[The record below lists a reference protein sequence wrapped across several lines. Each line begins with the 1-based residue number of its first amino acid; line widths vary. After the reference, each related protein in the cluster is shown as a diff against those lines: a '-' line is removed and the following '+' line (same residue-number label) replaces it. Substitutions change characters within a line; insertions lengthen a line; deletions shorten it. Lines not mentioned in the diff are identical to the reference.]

1 MKWQLEQLKFSP
13 LVRLY
18 DVKTKENQQ
27 TKNETQ
33 NLLNFCYEHWI
44 MNIIFY
50 RNIPVSEIYFWNL
63 QINIEIIEFQSK
75 YYLFWY
81 LKIDCFVSGCFM
93 IPSRRN

>member
-44 MNIIFY
+44 MNIILY
-50 RNIPVSEIYFWNL
+50 RNIPVSEI
-63 QINIEIIEFQSK
+63 
-75 YYLFWY
+75 
-81 LKIDCFVSGCFM
+81 
-93 IPSRRN
+93 